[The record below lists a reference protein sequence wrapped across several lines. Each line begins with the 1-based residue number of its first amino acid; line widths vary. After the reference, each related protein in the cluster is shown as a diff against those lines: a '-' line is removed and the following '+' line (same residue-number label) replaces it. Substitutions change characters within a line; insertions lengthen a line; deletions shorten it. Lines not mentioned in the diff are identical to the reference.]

1 MYYAYIPITILSI
14 GIKDRDGRNI
24 LVLILDSKI
33 TGNKEDD

>member
-24 LVLILDSKI
+24 LMFMLISKI
-33 TGNKEDD
+33 NANKDDD